1 MQVEISE
8 HSMSELERLRQ
19 KWRVS
24 PSEVIDRALAL
35 VGQQDRDWDLIL
47 TDNGLNDDLSEDEA
61 DALALEAQRAVRT
74 QRKK

>member
-8 HSMSELERLRQ
+8 RSMSELERLRP
-19 KWRVS
+19 KWHVS
-24 PSEVIDRALAL
+24 PIEVIDRALAL

-47 TDNGLNDDLSEDEA
+47 TDNGLNDDLTEDEA
-61 DALALEAQRAVRT
+61 GALALEAQRAVRT

>member
-8 HSMSELERLRQ
+8 RSMSELERLRQ

-47 TDNGLNDDLSEDEA
+47 TDNGLNDELSEDEA
-61 DALALEAQRAVRT
+61 DALALEAQRVVRT
-74 QRKK
+74 QKKN

>member
-8 HSMSELERLRQ
+8 RSMSELERLRQ

>member
-8 HSMSELERLRQ
+8 RSMSKLERLRQ
-19 KWRVS
+19 KWHVS

-47 TDNGLNDDLSEDEA
+47 TNNGLSNN
-61 DALALEAQRAVRT
+61 
-74 QRKK
+74 

>member
-8 HSMSELERLRQ
+8 RSMSELERLRQ
-19 KWRVS
+19 KWRVL